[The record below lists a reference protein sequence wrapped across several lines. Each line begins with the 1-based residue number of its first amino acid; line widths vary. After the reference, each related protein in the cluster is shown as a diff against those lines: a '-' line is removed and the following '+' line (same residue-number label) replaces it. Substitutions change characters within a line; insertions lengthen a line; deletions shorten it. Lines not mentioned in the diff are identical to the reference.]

1 MRRYRPFAILFA
13 VKISVITACFNSAA
27 TLPTAFESVLR
38 QTGVEIDYH
47 VVDGG
52 SKDDTV
58 ALLKAW
64 EPKFR
69 EKGIAFTW
77 TSEPD
82 KGIYD
87 AMNKGLFR
95 ATGTVLGILN
105 ADDWL
110 EDDHVLADVAQTF
123 EGEGGADLQVVY
135 GDIRFVRGE
144 STETVRYYSS
154 RPWRPWMHNWGYMP
168 AHPSIYIRREAF
180 VASGGYRTDYRISA
194 DFEWMTRLLCRQG
207 LKAKYLPRC
216 FVTMRLGGASTGGL
230 RSLIRL
236 NCENVRANRAN
247 GYFCCLPM
255 MLPKYAY
262 KVLGYVFRK

>member
-1 MRRYRPFAILFA
+1 MK
-13 VKISVITACFNSAA
+13 VSVVTVCYQSVS
-27 TLPTAFESVLR
+27 TLVDALASVWR
-38 QTGVEIDYH
+38 QEGVEIDYH

-52 SKDDTV
+52 STDGTV
-58 ALLKAW
+58 ELLKTW

-77 TSEPD
+77 TSESD

-95 ATGTVLGILN
+95 ATGDLLGILN
-105 ADDWL
+105 ADDRF
-110 EDDHVLADVAQTF
+110 EDDHVLADVVKAFTD
-123 EGEGGADLQVVY
+123 ADELQVVY

-144 STETVRYYSS
+144 GTETVRYYSS

-168 AHPSIYIRREAF
+168 AHPSIYIRRAAF
-180 VASGGYRTDYRISA
+180 VASGGYHTDYRISA
-194 DFEWMTRLLCRQG
+194 DFEWMTRLLCRQR
-207 LKAKYLPRC
+207 LRAQYLPRC
-216 FVTMRLGGASTGGL
+216 MVTMRLGGASTGGL
-230 RSLIRL
+230 RSMLRL
-236 NCENVRANRAN
+236 NQENVRANREN

-262 KVLGYVFRK
+262 KILGYLR